1 MKLSRTRGHCHSV
14 AYRQA
19 VHPDNVHWTQL
30 RWERYREQRGRCAV
44 CRRSLGFRWELHH
57 RHYRTLGHE
66 RLHDVRAVH
75 PGLCHWW
82 ADTARRLNNHFWNW
96 FWSFAR

>member
-1 MKLSRTRGHCHSV
+1 MRLIRAHGHST

-19 VHPDNVHWTQL
+19 VHPDNAHWTQL
-30 RWERYREQRGRCAV
+30 RWDRYRAQRGRCAV

-66 RLHDVRAVH
+66 QLDDVRAVH
-75 PGLCHWW
+75 AGRCHRL
-82 ADTARRLNNHFWNW
+82 ADIQRRLGNRLWHWL
-96 FWSFAR
+96 WSFAR